1 MSLMER
7 RVENIMKAM
16 KKAKDYEMKSI
27 WNRKLK
33 ELFEVRGRKAFERLE
48 NKARMVH

>member
-33 ELFEVRGRKAFERLE
+33 ELFKVRGRKSFERLE
-48 NKARMVH
+48 NQARMVH